1 MPGRPLSAAQ
11 LQHNR
16 DIAKKGGQATA
27 AKYGGYHFA
36 HIARTARAHG
46 TYVRP
51 PIKAPFASLRA
62 KQAAARLAKGKART
76 PRAPTLGR
84 VLNLSIVKKTSSL
97 TSQLGVGRSTGR
109 STLPRS
115 TARRGATTRRRP
127 AVR

>member
-36 HIARTARAHG
+36 HAARSARAKG
-46 TYVRP
+46 VYTPP
-51 PIKAPFASLRA
+51 PIKAPFAALRA
-62 KQAAARLAKGKART
+62 KQAAAAAASRSVLGRIGKATRQ
-76 PRAPTLGR
+76 PTALAR
-84 VLNLSIVKKTSSL
+84 S
-97 TSQLGVGRSTGR
+97 STGA
-109 STLPRS
+109 LPRS
-115 TARRGATTRRRP
+115 GFSLTNTPRKRRP

>member
-62 KQAAARLAKGKART
+62 KQAAARLAKGKD
-76 PRAPTLGR
+76 AP
-84 VLNLSIVKKTSSL
+84 
-97 TSQLGVGRSTGR
+97 STDPG
-109 STLPRS
+109 S
-115 TARRGATTRRRP
+115 RP
-127 AVR
+127 QPLDREEDQ